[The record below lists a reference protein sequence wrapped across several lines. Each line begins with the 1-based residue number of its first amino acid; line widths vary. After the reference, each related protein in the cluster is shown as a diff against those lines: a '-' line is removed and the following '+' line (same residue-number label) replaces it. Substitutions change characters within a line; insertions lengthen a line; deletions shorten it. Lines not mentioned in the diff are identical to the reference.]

1 MISPARR
8 MVLSI
13 GARGKTGRTVAVV
26 RRAQAIARGARAGE
40 PVTVVVDWTPSE
52 IEDFTRM

>member
-1 MISPARR
+1 MLSPALR

-13 GARGKTGRTVAVV
+13 GARGKTDRRAPVMH
-26 RRAQAIARGARAGE
+26 RAQAIARGARAGE
-40 PVTVVVDWTPSE
+40 PVTKVVDWTPSE